1 MEVMMKIKKSDLLLI
16 GAVLVILVVG
26 FLSTKGTTSVEV
38 EYPLVLKGDAGSKEI
53 TYADY
58 DQMVTNGDAFIV
70 VIERTGCSYCEMY
83 MPIIKEVADE
93 NKIPIY
99 YIDTDNLS
107 SEEFELLN
115 NKNSYLKRN
124 SWGTPTTLL
133 MLGNRVLD
141 SIGGY
146 VDKSSV
152 ESFIK
157 DKVVGE

>member
-1 MEVMMKIKKSDLLLI
+1 MRIKKSDLFLI
-16 GAVLVILVVG
+16 GAVLVIVIIG
-26 FLSTKGTTSVEV
+26 FFSTKGTSSLDID
-38 EYPLVLKGDAGSKEI
+38 YPLVLKGEAGSREI
-53 TYADY
+53 TYTEY
-58 DQMVTNGDAFIV
+58 NNMVSNNEAFIV

-99 YIDTDNLS
+99 YINTDNLS

-115 NKNSYLKRN
+115 NKNSYLRRN

-133 MLGNRVLD
+133 MYGNKVLD

-146 VDKSSV
+146 VEKSSI
-152 ESFIK
+152 EAFIK